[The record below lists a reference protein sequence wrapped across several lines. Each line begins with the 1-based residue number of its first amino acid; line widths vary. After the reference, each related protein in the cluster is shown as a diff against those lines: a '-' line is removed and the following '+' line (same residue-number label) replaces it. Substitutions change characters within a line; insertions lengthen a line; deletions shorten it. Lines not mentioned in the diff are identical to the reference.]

1 VTWLHVFFVKFLSL
15 IRDVFHVDGVLNEEA
30 VIRRIR
36 NDVEFRGA
44 HAWILVTAIL
54 IASLGLNTNS
64 TAVIIGAMLISP
76 LMSPIIGIGTALSIL
91 EAKLLSRSAKNL
103 AIAVGISLFTS
114 TLYFLVT
121 PLGDARSELISR
133 TTPTLLDALIAIFG
147 GVAGAISLIR
157 QDRSNVVPGVAI
169 ATALMPPLCTA
180 GFGLAHLDPRFFLGG
195 FYLFF
200 VNSVC
205 ISAATYAVMRIAGMH
220 SHISLD
226 PSKARRVRALVTFVV
241 IITLVPSI
249 IIGYA
254 IVKESIFNRHSQE
267 LISDLRSRYPS
278 AAIIETYQQY
288 GEDSSKIE
296 LTVVGAELSESDK
309 RSVDTLRR
317 SHGLQSTSIMIRQ
330 AGDGDQTSGS
340 GLVKEAQLVEL
351 YRGVETMLA
360 RRKQENE
367 SLRTVYA
374 RDSIRRSTA
383 LEAAKE
389 AVVLFRNMRTLS
401 FAPSVVRWHA
411 DRPPDTT
418 SVVKVTW
425 ASRPSK
431 STLRDFT
438 NWFRVRLRDST
449 VVVE

>member
-1 VTWLHVFFVKFLSL
+1 MTWLRDLVVKTLLL
-15 IRDVFHVDGVLNEEA
+15 IRDVFRVDGVLNEEA

-36 NDVEFRGA
+36 NDIEFRGA

-76 LMSPIIGIGTALSIL
+76 LMSPIIGIGTGLSSL
-91 EAKLLSRSAKNL
+91 EPKLLSRSAKNL

-114 TLYFLVT
+114 TVYFVLT

-220 SHISLD
+220 SHASLD
-226 PSKARRVRALVTFVV
+226 PLKAKRVRTSVAIVVV
-241 IITLVPSI
+241 ITVVPSI

-254 IVKESIFNRHSQE
+254 IVKESIFNRHARE
-267 LISDLRSRYPS
+267 LITEIRSRYPS
-278 AAIIETYQQY
+278 AAIIETYHKY

-296 LTVVGAELSESDK
+296 LTIIGDELSESDK

-317 SHGLQSTSIMIRQ
+317 SHGLQSTTIMIRQ
-330 AGDGDQTSGS
+330 AGDADQTSGT

-351 YRGVETMLA
+351 YRGVEAMLA

-367 SLRTVYA
+367 SLRTVYS
-374 RDSIRRSTA
+374 RDSLRKSAA

-389 AVVLFRNMRTLS
+389 AAVLFRNMRTLS

-425 ASRPSK
+425 KSRPSK
-431 STLRDFT
+431 SSVRDIT
-438 NWFRVRLRDST
+438 NWLRVRLRDST